1 MTFMQILAQATTAPV
16 TDTPAAQPQSNPM
29 SMVVMFVIFIGIF
42 YFIALRPRQKEQK
55 KRDQMLKA
63 IKKYDKVMT
72 IGGIIGTVMEVREEE
87 IIIKVDDNSNT
98 RIKFTRSAVQRVLS
112 VADAE
117 KSEA

>member
-1 MTFMQILAQATTAPV
+1 MFMQILAQVTSAPATNGSQ
-16 TDTPAAQPQSNPM
+16 AQPQGSPM
-29 SMVVMFVIFIGIF
+29 SLLVMFVIFIGIF

-72 IGGIIGTVMEVREEE
+72 IGGIIGTVMEVREDE

-98 RIKFTRSAVQRVLS
+98 RIKFTRSAIQRIIS
-112 VADAE
+112 TADAE
-117 KSEA
+117 KIES

>member
-1 MTFMQILAQATTAPV
+1 MMLMQILAQVTAPV
-16 TDTPAAQPQSNPM
+16 TDTPAAQPQGNPM
-29 SMVVMFVIFIGIF
+29 QLIIMFVIFIGIF

-55 KRDQMLKA
+55 KRTQMLSA

-72 IGGIIGTVMEVREEE
+72 

-98 RIKFTRSAVQRVLS
+98 RIKFTRGAVQKVLT